1 MDEIRKEIANMEKSA
16 ERLKSLAEGNNAIRK
31 NADIILTFLYILK
44 FITPT
49 VEELDS
55 RQYVCGRGP
64 LCVLSFS
71 DRIG

>member
-16 ERLKSLAEGNNAIRK
+16 ERLKSLAEDNNAIRK

-49 VEELDS
+49 AE
-55 RQYVCGRGP
+55 
-64 LCVLSFS
+64 
-71 DRIG
+71 

>member
-16 ERLKSLAEGNNAIRK
+16 ERLKLLAEGNNAIRK

-49 VEELDS
+49 AE
-55 RQYVCGRGP
+55 
-64 LCVLSFS
+64 
-71 DRIG
+71 

>member
-16 ERLKSLAEGNNAIRK
+16 ERLKSLAADNNAIRK

-49 VEELDS
+49 VE
-55 RQYVCGRGP
+55 
-64 LCVLSFS
+64 
-71 DRIG
+71 